1 MAAGA
6 SAMSDD
12 RTRVSADQGDHFV
25 ALPSGFVLGK
35 YELRGVLG
43 QGGFGIT
50 YKAWDSALNRAVAI
64 KEYLPVEVAVRLDGT
79 TVSARSRND
88 RESFEWG
95 LQRFLE
101 EARALALFE
110 DAPAVVRVH
119 DYLQA
124 NGTAYMVMALVE
136 GTSLQ
141 TLYRRE
147 APLSEARLKAIAL
160 PLLDGLQHV
169 HRAGFLHRDIKPSNI
184 LIRGNGQPVLIDF
197 GAARQALGGKS
208 RSLTSIFTPGYAPF
222 EQYSSTGRQGPWTD
236 IYALAAT
243 LYHGVTGQLPVS
255 ATDRI
260 PQDPLVPAARA
271 AEGRCS
277 KSFLA
282 AIDHGLAVFEADRPA
297 DAALWA
303 RMLTGEVPVPRPKPA
318 AATPQ
323 PTARVRRWPLVA
335 GIAVVV
341 LAVAGAGAVL
351 LQSRT
356 GAPLLSSETGEQRA
370 MRLAEQARLAME
382 EARAAQQAVDAE
394 AKRRADEEA
403 RLKAEAEARL
413 AAQEEGK
420 RQAAEAQRR
429 IEEAARV
436 KDEAARQQ
444 AEAEARRL
452 AQEQAERQRLI
463 DEQIAARLAAE
474 EARKKAEAE
483 LAEAQRQA
491 AEAQK
496 QAEALRLQAAAAR
509 AAADAEL
516 KKQEEEAARRAAEAK
531 AKAEADA
538 KKKAE
543 AEAEAKK
550 KAEAEAKAKAEA
562 EAKKKAEADAKTKA
576 DAEAKKKSDEEARKQ
591 TQQAA
596 NAPAAASASAPADIG
611 RYLVGLDAMVRQTI
625 EQDVRG
631 RPDLYGSD
639 SAQFAIA
646 RFTRRVL
653 VSSSPGRAEIEVDF
667 NGAIR
672 GQPTGTM
679 RARLSLNGYPDN
691 SEITKLQWVD
701 KGSLGTMPSTAAAAP
716 SQQQA
721 AVAPATPDFAYGGSW
736 MLLVDCPNVSVPP
749 FMKFLIFIGGPSFT
763 TSFYSNGRLTGEV
776 SGTSLRAQFTFT
788 GRNGDSF
795 KGSFSANARGDK
807 EFRGAG
813 IVGGFNSGAG
823 DRQCPVTL
831 SR

>member
-1 MAAGA
+1 MT
-6 SAMSDD
+6 DD
-12 RTRVSADQGDHFV
+12 KTRISSERDDHFV

-35 YELRGVLG
+35 YQLQSVLG

-50 YKAWDSALNRAVAI
+50 YKAWDAALNRAVAI
-64 KEYLPVEVAVRLDGT
+64 KEYLPSDVAVRLDGT
-79 TVSARSRND
+79 TVSAKSRND

-101 EARALALFE
+101 EARALARFE
-110 DAPAVVRVH
+110 DAPSVVRVH

-124 NGTAYMVMALVE
+124 NGTAYMVMALIE

-141 TLYRRE
+141 AVYRSE

-184 LIRGNGQPVLIDF
+184 LIRDSGEPVLIDF
-197 GAARQALGGKS
+197 GAARHALGGKS

-243 LYHGVTGQLPVS
+243 LYHGIAGKAPPS
-255 ATDRI
+255 AADRI
-260 PQDPLVPAARA
+260 PQDAMVSAATLGA
-271 AEGRCS
+271 GRYS

-282 AIDHGLAVFEADRPA
+282 AIGHGLAVFEADRPA

-303 RMLTGEVPVPRPKPA
+303 RMLTGEVPVSRPKPA
-318 AATPQ
+318 AAAPQ
-323 PTARVRRWPLVA
+323 PPARSRRLALVA
-335 GIAVVV
+335 GIVVTV
-341 LAVAGAGAVL
+341 LAVAGIGAAVL
-351 LQSRT
+351 LP
-356 GAPLLSSETGEQRA
+356 GGPLLSTETGEQRA
-370 MRLAEQARLAME
+370 VRLAEQARLATE

-403 RLKAEAEARL
+403 RLKAEADARL
-413 AAQEEGK
+413 AAQEEAK

-429 IEEAARV
+429 IEEAARA
-436 KDEAARQQ
+436 KDEAARRQ
-444 AEAEARRL
+444 AEAEARKL
-452 AQEQAERQRLI
+452 AEEQVARQRLI
-463 DEQIAARLAAE
+463 DEQVAARLAAE

-496 QAEALRLQAAAAR
+496 QAEALRLQAQAAR

-516 KKQEEEAARRAAEAK
+516 KKQAEEEARK
-531 AKAEADA
+531 ANAEADA

-562 EAKKKAEADAKTKA
+562 EAKRKAEAEAKAKT
-576 DAEAKKKSDEEARKQ
+576 DAEAKKKAEEETRGQ

-596 NAPAAASASAPADIG
+596 NVPTASGSAPADIG
-611 RYLVGLDAMVRQTI
+611 RFLAGLDPMVRQTI

-631 RPDLYGSD
+631 RPDLYGSE
-639 SAQFAIA
+639 SAQFAIV
-646 RFTRRVL
+646 RFTRRAL

-667 NGAIR
+667 DGTMR
-672 GQPTGTM
+672 GQPTGAL

-701 KGSLGTMPSTAAAAP
+701 KGRLRSLPSTAAVTPPPAPAAP
-716 SQQQA
+716 A
-721 AVAPATPDFAYGGSW
+721 FRFAGHWTWVIKCPDISHTDMFRSGGA
-736 MLLVDCPNVSVPP
+736 
-749 FMKFLIFIGGPSFT
+749 FQI
-763 TSFYSNGRLTGEV
+763 
-776 SGTSLRAQFTFT
+776 A
-788 GRNGDSF
+788 GDSF
-795 KGSFSANARGDK
+795 NWNLSGGVRGTVSGQISGERMSFKQNWTAVDGYVYAASLSLTASGNASFSGSGLISGFGGGARD
-807 EFRGAG
+807 RLCT
-813 IVGGFNSGAG
+813 IVMT
-823 DRQCPVTL
+823 RL
-831 SR
+831 Y